1 MDPSLE
7 KISAPGLEV
16 MTVRRPTYDKHF
28 ITAHPTD
35 EDDPYSMFEAVAAFT
50 RSKHAHI
57 VSQFIFGGSDLVGFG
72 VPEAERYNGYR
83 DWPVTWI
90 HGHGKSGARLSGTQ
104 ALAITGPINTIW
116 VDGEA
121 MGSVIEDEDARY
133 CLLGDVRPRDLEQS
147 RPDQARELAS
157 DQGLQNIEFIHGDT
171 GSKALDD
178 LRADCVVINMVLH
191 HTPSPA
197 EIFRDVANHLAPNGI
212 VLVTDLCSHDQ
223 GWARDNCGDLWLGF
237 EPADLTRWANDVGLT
252 DITSV
257 YLAQRNGFQI
267 QVRLFGHS

>member
-1 MDPSLE
+1 MADAL
-7 KISAPGLEV
+7 
-16 MTVRRPTYDKHF
+16 
-28 ITAHPTD
+28 
-35 EDDPYSMFEAVAAFT
+35 
-50 RSKHAHI
+50 
-57 VSQFIFGGSDLVGFG
+57 
-72 VPEAERYNGYR
+72 PEQ
-83 DWPVTWI
+83 
-90 HGHGKSGARLSGTQ
+90 ARL
-104 ALAITGPINTIW
+104 ALEIGPG
-116 VDGEA
+116 DGSFLAEL
-121 MGSVIEDEDARY
+121 S
-133 CLLGDVRPRDLEQS
+133 PRFKRVVALDNAVEML
-147 RPDQARELAS
+147 DQAREPAS
-157 DQGLQNIEFIHGDT
+157 DKGLQNIEFIHGDT

-197 EIFRDVANHLAPNGI
+197 EVFRDVANHLAADGI

-237 EPADLTRWANDVGLT
+237 EPADLTRWADDVGLS